1 MFRGNSEL
9 SDKQKKGK
17 LRGWAAAIGLLLVLI
32 EVILTGLFVYKLI
45 ELDMLPMNYLITII
59 VILAV
64 LFLYNLI
71 SQFTSAHIL
80 GKILA
85 IIMSGV
91 LLFLYLFASKF
102 VDVLNKVSETGV
114 NVDVVDV
121 CVLATDRAITIDDCA
136 AYTFGHYSAA
146 ENANI
151 TAAFQDIREDTGSS
165 VNTVDYNSWGA
176 LVDALYE
183 NTEIQAVVINDSM
196 LNIITQERSDFLD
209 KIRIVKTYKY
219 SRQVSV
225 GNSNVNVKNDSFI
238 IYVSGISS
246 EDGADSKLA
255 NNALSDVNILA
266 VVNPN
271 TRQILLVTTP
281 RDSYI
286 PITNNNGYTGF
297 DKLTHAGIYG
307 IEQSIAALQ
316 NLYGIKINYY
326 VKINFTGA
334 IDVVDALG
342 GITINSEVE
351 FTNGD
356 EAAPIAYHFV
366 VGDNECDGAKTIA
379 FTRERLAFL
388 NGDFQRGRNQAA
400 AIKAIINKATST
412 AILTRYSAV
421 LDAVSDSFLTN
432 IPNTAISELVKA
444 QLADS
449 TPWNIQTFSIGGGTD
464 TCYLEVTNLYNGSVV
479 KPSYE
484 DINIA
489 IKLMES
495 VQQGNVFDLD
505 EYVAELKS
513 EPSQLNAVTEPVYPT
528 QAYQSTT
535 AAEEE
540 TTTATTEPTTQASTE
555 SATKNTNATTKA
567 NGSTSSTTK
576 SGQTNGSSTKATTK
590 ANTNNGETA
599 TTKSSSTKATTAA
612 ASDD

>member
-1 MFRGNSEL
+1 
-9 SDKQKKGK
+9 
-17 LRGWAAAIGLLLVLI
+17 
-32 EVILTGLFVYKLI
+32 
-45 ELDMLPMNYLITII
+45 
-59 VILAV
+59 
-64 LFLYNLI
+64 
-71 SQFTSAHIL
+71 
-80 GKILA
+80 
-85 IIMSGV
+85 
-91 LLFLYLFASKF
+91 
-102 VDVLNKVSETGV
+102 
-114 NVDVVDV
+114 
-121 CVLATDRAITIDDCA
+121 
-136 AYTFGHYSAA
+136 
-146 ENANI
+146 
-151 TAAFQDIREDTGSS
+151 
-165 VNTVDYNSWGA
+165 
-176 LVDALYE
+176 
-183 NTEIQAVVINDSM
+183 M

-219 SRQVSV
+219 SRQVNV
-225 GNSNVNVKNDSFI
+225 GNSNVNVKKDSFI
-238 IYVSGISS
+238 IYISGISS

-316 NLYGIKINYY
+316 NLYKVSIDYY

-449 TPWNIQTFSIGGGTD
+449 TPWNIQTFSISGGTD

-513 EPSQLNAVTEPVYPT
+513 EPSQLNTVTEPVYPT
-528 QAYQSTT
+528 QAYQPTT
-535 AAEEE
+535 AEEE
-540 TTTATTEPTTQASTE
+540 TTTAATEPTTQASTE
-555 SATKNTNATTKA
+555 GATKNTNATTKA
-567 NGSTSSTTK
+567 NGATSSTTK
-576 SGQTNGSSTKATTK
+576 AGQTTGSGTKATTK
-590 ANTNNGETA
+590 ANTDNDESA
-599 TTKSSSTKATTAA
+599 TTKSSGNKSTTKA
-612 ASDD
+612 DD